1 MLNGERISLL
11 KYSLHLSRGTDG
23 TDNVS

>member
-11 KYSLHLSRGTDG
+11 KHSLYLSRGTDG
-23 TDNVS
+23 TDNVI